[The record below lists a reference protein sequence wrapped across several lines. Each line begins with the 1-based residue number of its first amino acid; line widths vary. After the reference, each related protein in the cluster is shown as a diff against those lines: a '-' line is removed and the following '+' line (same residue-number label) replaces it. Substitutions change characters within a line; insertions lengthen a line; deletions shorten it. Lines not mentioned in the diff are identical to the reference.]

1 MAAVRTKKE
10 TVNKEPVRYTKEQLL
25 KSTRYRDTVDI
36 LSVVLDDYSVYTTE
50 DTDKL
55 IIQFLRGK
63 VK

>member
-10 TVNKEPVRYTKEQLL
+10 TVNKEPVRYTREQLL
-25 KSTRYRDTVDI
+25 KSKRYRDTVDI